1 MGKNKSI
8 LKYIK
13 MWEHQVLLLVVI
25 EIYDITL
32 ML

>member
-8 LKYIK
+8 LKYIQ
-13 MWEHQVLLLVVI
+13 MWKHQVLLLVVT
-25 EIYDITL
+25 EIYIIL